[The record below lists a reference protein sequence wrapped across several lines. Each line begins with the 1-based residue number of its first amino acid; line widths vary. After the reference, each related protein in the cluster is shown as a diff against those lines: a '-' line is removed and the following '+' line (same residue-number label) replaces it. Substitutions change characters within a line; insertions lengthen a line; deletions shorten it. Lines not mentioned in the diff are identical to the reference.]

1 MRKRMKNIL
10 LVNPKYRLEIRWI
23 SSKKEIDVKADYF
36 PLGLGTVAALTP
48 EGFQVDIWDELVR
61 GEIEK
66 ADLKKKYD
74 LVGVTSHSANLGR
87 ANEIG
92 AYFKKQGILTA
103 IGGPGVTSN
112 PHRCRKVFDIIFI
125 GEGELTWPRFIRD
138 WQADRFQS
146 EYRQIDKP
154 DLALSPVP
162 DWSSIESD
170 VDKYAMG
177 TVQTTRGCPIDCE
190 FCDVIYL
197 HGRRQR
203 HKSIDQILAEVRAL
217 ERLGVKSISFNDDN
231 FTIAHNRAKEVL
243 RALIVLNNSFSEPL
257 RFMTQ
262 LGIDISRDE
271 EMLELLAD
279 VNMYE
284 VLIGIE
290 SPNKESL
297 REAGKFNNLKGDLV
311 AEVRKVL
318 SYGIAVRGAMI
329 VGFDHDDLDIFEQ
342 QYQFI
347 QETCLPS
354 ISMHMLNAPVGTRL
368 WRRLHAEGRV
378 IDAFAIADQSTQR
391 LFNNI
396 IPKRMS
402 RVELMQGFADLYDK
416 LFTWK
421 SFKERMMGFV
431 ALVRRPPKSLKEE
444 ESLRDLLQL
453 GPDMNLDAESCQ
465 AMAEIFEYTAKT
477 APFMLGRVKEL
488 TVQFVR
494 YRNSAYDFIPGLRK
508 QIELESSGQLQI
520 KLDNRP
526 IPIPDGFRKEFD
538 SIFPSIQQRATRN
551 LNDKSKVPEVM
562 VDVFVDFLIHEEG
575 FDTLEDYHIGY
586 LNEIVDSACARVNG
600 QPLEIAAPK
609 DAAAI
614 GEGDET
620 TSRLKDDVLI
630 GVEHE
635 LMKMRLAQQGV

>member
-1 MRKRMKNIL
+1 MKNIL

-48 EGFQVDIWDELVR
+48 EGCHVDIWDELVR
-61 GEIEK
+61 GEVEK
-66 ADLKKKYD
+66 ADLDKKYD

-92 AYFKKQGILTA
+92 AYFKQKGILTA

-112 PHRCRKVFDIIFI
+112 SHRCRKGFDILFI
-125 GEGELTWPRFIRD
+125 GEAELTWPRFVRE
-138 WQADRFQS
+138 WQS
-146 EYRQIDKP
+146 GSYKPEYRQIDKP
-154 DLALSPVP
+154 DILSSPAP
-162 DWSSIESD
+162 DWRSIESD

-203 HKSIDQILAEVRAL
+203 YKSIDQILKEVRAL
-217 ERLGVKSISFNDDN
+217 EQLGVESISFNDDN
-231 FTIAHNRAKEVL
+231 FTIAHKRAKDVL
-243 RALIVLNNSFSEPL
+243 RALITLNNSFSKPL

-290 SPNKESL
+290 SPNKDSL

-329 VGFDHDDLDIFEQ
+329 IGFDHDDQDIFEQ

-378 IDAFAIADQSTQR
+378 IDAFAIADKSTQR

-402 RVELMQGFADLYDK
+402 RVELMEGFADLYEK
-416 LFTWK
+416 LFSWE
-421 SFKERMMGFV
+421 SFKERMFGFV
-431 ALVRRPPKSLKEE
+431 SLVNRPPKILREE
-444 ESLRDLLQL
+444 ESLQELLAL
-453 GPDMNLDAESCQ
+453 GPDMNLDKESCG
-465 AMAEIFEYTAKT
+465 ALAEIFEFTDKT
-477 APFMLGRVKEL
+477 APFLLGRVREL
-488 TVQFVR
+488 AIQFVR
-494 YRNSAYDFIPGLRK
+494 YRHSAYDFIPGLRQ
-508 QIELESSGQLQI
+508 QIELESSGKLQI
-520 KLDNRP
+520 KLDDRP
-526 IPIPDGFRKEFD
+526 IPIPDGFRQEFD
-538 SIFPSIQQRATRN
+538 AIFPSVQQRAVRN
-551 LNDKSKVPEVM
+551 LIDKSKVPEVL

-575 FDTLEDYHIGY
+575 FSKLEDYHITY
-586 LNEIVDSACARVNG
+586 LNEIVDSACTRVNG
-600 QPLEIAAPK
+600 QAPAGAVPAETA
-609 DAAAI
+609 DN
-614 GEGDET
+614 GGGDEN
-620 TSRLKDDVLI
+620 SKRLKDDVLI

-635 LMKMRLAQQGV
+635 LMKMQLAQQAV

>member
-1 MRKRMKNIL
+1 MKHIL

-23 SSKKEIDVKADYF
+23 SSKKEINAKADYF

-61 GEIEK
+61 GEVEK
-66 ADLKKKYD
+66 ADLDKKYD

-92 AYFKKQGILTA
+92 TYFKKKGVLTA
-103 IGGPGVTSN
+103 VGGPGVTSN
-112 PHRCRKVFDIIFI
+112 PHRCRKGFDILFI
-125 GEGELTWPRFIRD
+125 GEAELTWPRFIQE
-138 WQADRFQS
+138 WQDGNYKS

-154 DLALSPVP
+154 DLLLSPAP
-162 DWSSIESD
+162 DWRSIESD
-170 VDKYAMG
+170 VDKYVMG

-197 HGRRQR
+197 HGRQQR
-203 HKSIDQILAEVRAL
+203 YKSIEQILKEVRAL
-217 ERLGVKSISFNDDN
+217 ERLGVESISFNDDN
-231 FTIAHNRAKEVL
+231 FTIAHKRAKAML
-243 RALIVLNNSFSEPL
+243 RALIDLNNSFSKPL

-262 LGIDISRDE
+262 VGIDISRDE

-329 VGFDHDDLDIFEQ
+329 IGFDHDDRDIFEQ
-342 QYQFI
+342 HYKFI

-368 WRRLHAEGRV
+368 WRRLHSEGRV
-378 IDAFAIADQSTQR
+378 IDAFAIADKSTQR

-402 RVELMQGFADLYDK
+402 RVELMEGFADLYEK
-416 LFTWK
+416 LFTWE
-421 SFKERMMGFV
+421 SFKERMFGFV
-431 ALVRRPPKSLKEE
+431 SLVNRPPKIMREE
-444 ESLRDLLQL
+444 ETLQDMLSL
-453 GPDMNLDAESCQ
+453 GADMNLDRESCD
-465 AMAEIFEYTAKT
+465 ALAEIFEFTDKT

-488 TVQFVR
+488 AIQFVR
-494 YRNSAYDFIPGLRK
+494 YRKSAYDFIPGLRQ
-508 QIELESSGQLQI
+508 QIELESSGKLEI
-520 KLDNRP
+520 KLDDRP
-526 IPIPDGFRKEFD
+526 IPIPDGFRQEFD
-538 SIFPSIQQRATRN
+538 AIFPSVQQRAARN
-551 LNDKSKVPEVM
+551 LIDKGKVPEVL

-575 FDTLEDYHIGY
+575 FSKLEDYHITY
-586 LNEIVDSACARVNG
+586 LNEIVDSACARLNR
-600 QPLEIAAPK
+600 QPLE
-609 DAAAI
+609 DAVPADNADS
-614 GEGDET
+614 GGGDENIK
-620 TSRLKDDVLI
+620 RLKDDVLI

-635 LMKMRLAQQGV
+635 LMKMRLAQQAV

>member
-1 MRKRMKNIL
+1 MKNIL

-48 EGFQVDIWDELVR
+48 EGFGVDIWDELVR
-61 GEIEK
+61 GEVEN
-66 ADLKKKYD
+66 ADLARKYD

-112 PHRCRKVFDIIFI
+112 SHRCRQNFDILFI
-125 GEGELTWPRFIRD
+125 GEAELTWPRFIKD
-138 WQADRFQS
+138 WQQGQYQS

-154 DLALSPVP
+154 DLSLSPVP
-162 DWSSIESD
+162 DWTSIAAD

-203 HKSIDQILAEVRAL
+203 HKSIDRILEEVRAL
-217 ERLGVKSISFNDDN
+217 ERLGVRSISFNDDN
-231 FTIAHNRAKEVL
+231 FTIAHGRAKEVL
-243 RALIVLNNSFSEPL
+243 RALVDLNNSFSKPL

-329 VGFDHDDLDIFEQ
+329 IGFDHDDQDIFEQ
-342 QYQFI
+342 QYNFI
-347 QETCLPS
+347 QKTCLPS

-402 RVELMQGFADLYDK
+402 RVELMQGFADLYEK
-416 LFTWK
+416 LFTWE
-421 SFKERMMGFV
+421 SFQERMFGFV
-431 ALVRRPPKSLKEE
+431 SLVRRPPRSLKEE
-444 ESLRDLLQL
+444 ESLDDLLAL
-453 GPDMNLDAESCQ
+453 GPDMNLDAESCE
-465 AMAEIFEYTAKT
+465 ALAGIFTFTHKT
-477 APFMLGRVKEL
+477 APFLLGRVKEL
-488 TVQFVR
+488 AVQFVR
-494 YRNSAYDFIPGLRK
+494 YRNSAYEFIPGLRK
-508 QIELESSGQLQI
+508 QIELEASGKLQI
-520 KLDNRP
+520 KLDDRP
-526 IPIPDGFRKEFD
+526 IPIPDGFRQEFD
-538 SIFPSIQQRATRN
+538 TIFPSLQQRAARN
-551 LNDKSKVPEVM
+551 LADKSKVPEVM
-562 VDVFVDFLIHEEG
+562 VDAFVDFLIHEEG
-575 FDTLEDYHIGY
+575 FSRLEDYHLAN
-586 LNEIVDSACARVNG
+586 LNEVVDSACARVNG
-600 QPLEIAAPK
+600 QPLEKAVPATAA
-609 DAAAI
+609 DSARE
-614 GEGDET
+614 EGNRY
-620 TSRLKDDVLI
+620 RLKDDVLI

-635 LMKMRLAQQGV
+635 LMKMRLAQQRI